1 MSGGFGFGPNDP
13 NDPDNPNNSGGSNNS
28 GDSGNGVPNFNEIFS
43 QFANLGFNPQTLF
56 AAAAN
61 PSAPLISVETLREI
75 SRKFLSAAP
84 ELPVGD
90 QDLSSVQ
97 QALSIANTWLDE
109 ATVFPAS
116 TQSALVATSRR
127 DWLDASLPGWQKLL
141 EPLAEG
147 MASALTNVLNES
159 PVSGSPELAGI
170 TPIMRAFMGSLIA
183 SQLGQSIG
191 QLATVVTGAND
202 VAIPLFT
209 DSTSDKPTPTQARLI
224 PQNVALWAEGLE
236 IPLDEVRIF
245 LAIREAASA
254 RLFSHTPWLSQYIQ
268 SAITA
273 YGKGIRI
280 DIESMQDQAERA
292 MESGE
297 LDITN
302 PQSLSVAINAG
313 LFKPEQ
319 SAAQES
325 ALIKLEMA
333 LALIEGWI
341 DHVTTLAVAGRLPS
355 FAALSESVRRR
366 RATKSPTQQLFATLL
381 GLEVSPRKMREC
393 TTFWSEI
400 ESEVGLSGRDER
412 WEDAALL
419 PTATDLAD
427 VKKFLASTS
436 VPDDLSGLI

>member
-1 MSGGFGFGPNDP
+1 MSGTFGFGTGDFDGEENE
-13 NDPDNPNNSGGSNNS
+13 NKQNSGGP
-28 GDSGNGVPNFNEIFS
+28 DFNEIFS
-43 QFANLGFNPQTLF
+43 QFASMGFNPQTLF

-61 PSAPLISVETLREI
+61 PLAPLISLESLREI
-75 SRKFLSAAP
+75 SRKFLSTAP

-90 QDLSSVQ
+90 LDLAKSEE
-97 QALSIANTWLDE
+97 ALGIANTWLDQ

-116 TQSALVATSRR
+116 AATSLVAASRR
-127 DWLDASLPGWQKLL
+127 DWLDASLPGWQKML

-147 MASALTNVLNES
+147 MAGALTSVLNES
-159 PVSGSPELAGI
+159 PVANSPELAGI

-191 QLATVVTGAND
+191 QLATSVTGAND
-202 VAIPLFT
+202 VAIPLFSNT
-209 DSTSDKPTPTQARLI
+209 PETSTQARLI
-224 PQNVALWAEGLE
+224 PQNIDLWAQGLE
-236 IPLDEVRIF
+236 IPIEEVRIF

-254 RLFSHTPWLSQYIQ
+254 RLFAHTPWLAQYIQ
-268 SAITA
+268 DAITA
-273 YGKGIRI
+273 YGRGIRI
-280 DIESMQDQAERA
+280 DMASIQDQAERA

-319 SAAQES
+319 SAAQEA

-341 DHVTTLAVAGRLPS
+341 DNVTTIAVANRLPS
-355 FAALSESVRRR
+355 YGALSETLRRR

-381 GLEVSPRKMREC
+381 GLEVSPRKLREC
-393 TTFWSEI
+393 ATFWSEV
-400 ESEVGLSGRDER
+400 ESEIGLELRDQR

-419 PTATDLAD
+419 PTANDLVD
-427 VKKFLASTS
+427 VKKFLASTI